1 MTVAVR
7 ARLDALTGEDETKLF
22 DRGRAADPDVV
33 RSVSETI
40 ADVRARGDAALG
52 DAALRYDGV
61 SLDALEVPRAAWAAA
76 ADRLD
81 PDVRA
86 ALAGAADAIARFHA
100 AQLPTALEV
109 EVRPGVRLGRRADP
123 LGRVGV
129 YAPGGRA
136 AYPSS
141 VLMGVVPAKVA
152 GVPEVV
158 VCSPPGPH
166 GRPPDAVLAASHI
179 AGADRLFALGG
190 AGAIAALAYG
200 TATVPR
206 VDKVVG
212 PGNAY
217 VTEAKRQLTGAIAID
232 CPAGPSEVLII
243 ADASADAA
251 LIALEMVAQAEHDPD
266 AAAVLVTTDERQL
279 PAVAAAL
286 ERAVARAP
294 RRDIIAASL
303 AARGA
308 LLHAAS
314 PDEAIA
320 FANRYAPEH
329 LLVLLANPRACLA
342 QVRSAGTVFLGE
354 ASSVVFGD
362 YTTGANH
369 VLPTAGLARA
379 YSGLSTHDFLR
390 WTTYQELTA
399 AGAQALAAPT
409 AALATAEGLPGHAE
423 AARRRLDTDASGRV
437 GTPSDAAARSPHVR
451 PGVRFRHA
459 YADIHAYDPGRL
471 PTAVDLSDNTNLFGV
486 PPSAERFLGALPA
499 ATVTRYPSVYA
510 PRLKEALAALHGVS
524 AENVVT
530 GCGSDDIIDSAFRA
544 FLEPGEGVA
553 YPWPTFGVVP
563 LFARMNAAEPAAIP
577 LGEDFT
583 LDADALMAAPAAV
596 TYLCRPNNPT
606 GTLFDRG
613 EVARV
618 IAGAAGLVAVDEAY
632 ADFGEN
638 DVLDLVLAS
647 DRAISLR
654 TMSKAYGLAGLRIGY
669 AVGPAALIAEV
680 EKSRGPYKVNGPAEA
695 AALEV
700 LARDMNWVRD
710 GIAAVREN
718 RARLAEALRTRGL
731 LAWPSSGNF
740 VLTAVPQGQG
750 GAKRFGEALRARG
763 VAVRAFPGLPRAG
776 DCIRVSVGPWAMMSA
791 FLDAMDD
798 ALGATPGVERVEG

>member
-1 MTVAVR
+1 MSVAVR
-7 ARLDALTGEDETKLF
+7 ARIDTLSAEDETRLF

-40 ADVRARGDAALG
+40 ADVRTRGDGALRA
-52 DAALRYDGV
+52 AALRYDGV
-61 SLDALEVPRAAWAAA
+61 ALDALEVPRAAWAAA

-86 ALAGAADAIARFHA
+86 ALDGAADAIARFHA
-100 AQLPTALEV
+100 AQLPASLEV
-109 EVRPGVRLGRRADP
+109 EVWAGVRVGRRADP
-123 LGRVGV
+123 LARVGV

-158 VCSPPGPH
+158 VCSPPGPD
-166 GRPPDAVLAASHI
+166 GRPPDAVLAACHI

-190 AGAIAALAYG
+190 AGAIAALAIG
-200 TATVPR
+200 TPSVPR
-206 VDKVVG
+206 ADKVVG

-232 CPAGPSEVLII
+232 CPAGPSEVLIV
-243 ADASADAA
+243 ADASADPT

-279 PAVAAAL
+279 TTVAAAL
-286 ERAVARAP
+286 GRAAADTP
-294 RRDIIAASL
+294 RSAIVRRSL

-314 PDEAIA
+314 LDEAIA

-329 LLVLLANPRACLA
+329 LLLLVADPRACLA
-342 QVRSAGTVFLGE
+342 RVRSAGTVFMGE

-399 AGAQALAAPT
+399 EGARALAAPT

-423 AARRRLDTDASGRV
+423 AARRRMGEEPATDSA
-437 GTPSDAAARSPHVR
+437 PSRPADARR
-451 PGVRFRHA
+451 PVRFRRA
-459 YADIHAYDPGRL
+459 YADIHPYDPGRL
-471 PTAVDLSDNTNLFGV
+471 PTPVDLSDNTNLFGV
-486 PPSAERFLGALPA
+486 PPSAERFLGAMPA

-577 LGEDFT
+577 LGEDFALAT
-583 LDADALMAAPAAV
+583 DALVAASAAV

-606 GTLFDRG
+606 GTLFDRAA
-613 EVARV
+613 VARV
-618 IAGAAGLVAVDEAY
+618 LEGAAGVVAIDEAY
-632 ADFGEN
+632 ADFGED

-647 DRAISLR
+647 DRGLSLR

-669 AVGPAALIAEV
+669 AVGPAALVAEV

-695 AALEV
+695 AALDV
-700 LARDMNWVRD
+700 LARDMNWVRE
-710 GIAAVREN
+710 GIAVVKEH
-718 RARLAEALRTRGL
+718 RARLGEALGERGL
-731 LAWPSSGNF
+731 RFWPSAGNF
-740 VLTAVPQGQG
+740 LLVAVPDGQS
-750 GAKRFGEALRARG
+750 GAKEFGEALRSRG

-776 DCIRVSVGPWAMMSA
+776 DCIRVSVGPWAMMAA
-791 FLDAMDD
+791 FLDAVDD
-798 ALGATPGVERVEG
+798 ALGATPGTERVEG